1 MILSACFLIIFAI
14 GYLRLFETQPVD
26 KRSIETLADIGSHTA
41 ILNRV
46 INAIFLQNAL
56 KNGSIFMNDVI
67 ADTFGVPNGSLFDS
81 IDEVSVRRPINLIKT
96 MDLLSNQSTIT
107 LDEAMHT
114 LNGRAMGNGST
125 VSFAEIE
132 GFNSSTLHTEITSIA
147 TIINDMQRDL
157 MELTSPKSNMTADK
171 ANELIRALVAFP
183 NSFRQLKIF
192 HGEVAAVGDS
202 LYRLR
207 LFLLEMECLNTSFKS
222 LEPSVTL
229 LGSWLNSSNNKAT
242 KTQLDAFNNL
252 FSPINS
258 VFSPSQVLI
267 GLPNKSKDLEML
279 AKDFENKWLKEM
291 LNKGFSLDE
300 LKVALLPVCNISSEL
315 ASVEEGWTKPK
326 KMLYFEIVQQT
337 LMTIRN
343 VDKLNPKRLFKSF
356 SRAKANFTQLDPA
369 DKFGASETDKLKNL
383 INSTTALEDV
393 RNDLSFLLNS
403 IFTDFNE
410 TEIGFLYSS
419 LLALKDK
426 DKVERLRNSPLTNKY
441 RQMFDSA
448 NVKIQELESKLD
460 KFRDFH
466 SAVLKFKP
474 FVDGVIDV
482 STSIDSMIKAVANYV
497 NVLKLF
503 SPYTADQLK
512 EIEQLGAILLLA
524 REKLVKSLI
533 LDLDLK
539 KDVRNADGAN
549 RLKNFSLAREITF
562 QLAFSHKTL
571 ALYQR
576 PDLHQLINNFVNNG
590 TKLAQKIETLSAI
603 EKQSIGSGWNNFLS
617 IGPLMVTLS
626 SEIKTLTSSISNER
640 VDFKSFGT
648 SLSILDKVK
657 VPSLDFAMMF
667 STLDD
672 LKSTDIGQSPEIVDT
687 ENCLQQLLDLQYAAM
702 RRNGTLLIT
711 DAQVFFKQFFEK
723 PSDSD
728 SDSDRLW
735 LCILLVFVT
744 VIILCIIVFFFWR
757 NKIHCR
763 SCKSKCKKGDS
774 KVNDVPK
781 CRKNMPSEQK
791 VKKEKEKEP
800 QPPRMPGSAIGLH

>member
-1 MILSACFLIIFAI
+1 MILLACFLIIFAI
-14 GYLRLFETQPVD
+14 GYSRLFEPQPVD
-26 KRSIETLADIGSHTA
+26 KRSIKTLAGIGNHTA

-67 ADTFGVPNGSLFDS
+67 ADTVGVPNGSLFDS

-96 MDLLSNQSTIT
+96 MELLSNQSTIT

-132 GFNSSTLHTEITSIA
+132 EVNSSTLHTQIRSIA
-147 TIINDMQRDL
+147 TIIRDLQRDL
-157 MELTSPKSNMTADK
+157 TKLTSPKSSMTAGE
-171 ANELIRALVAFP
+171 ASSFLPALVSFP
-183 NSFRQLKIF
+183 TSLKQLKII
-192 HGEVAAVGDS
+192 HGEVSAVGDS

-207 LFLLEMECLNTSFKS
+207 LFLLEMECLKASFKS

-229 LGSWLNSSNNKAT
+229 FGSWLNSSNNKAT
-242 KTQLDAFNNL
+242 KTQLDAFKNL

-300 LKVALLPVCNISSEL
+300 LKVALQPVCNISSEL

-326 KMLYFEIVQQT
+326 KMLYFEIVEQT

-343 VDKLNPKRLFKSF
+343 VDKLNPTRLLQSF
-356 SRAKANFTQLDPA
+356 SQANANFTQLDPA
-369 DKFGASETDKLKNL
+369 AKFGASETDKLKNL

-403 IFTDFNE
+403 IFTDLNE
-410 TEIGFLYSS
+410 TEANSYFSEHANLN
-419 LLALKDK
+419 DK
-426 DKVERLRNSPLTNKY
+426 DKVEQLRNSPLTNKY

-448 NVKIQELESKLD
+448 NGRIQELESKLD

-474 FVDGVIDV
+474 FVDGVIHV
-482 STSIDSMIKAVANYV
+482 STSIDSMTKAVANYV

-524 REKLVKSLI
+524 RKKLIKSLI
-533 LDLDLK
+533 LDLDIK
-539 KDVRNADGAN
+539 KDVRHAEGAN
-549 RLKNFSLAREITF
+549 RLKSFSSAREITF
-562 QLAFSHKTL
+562 QLAFSQKTL

-590 TKLAQKIETLSAI
+590 TKLAQKIETLSTI
-603 EKQSIGSGWNNFLS
+603 EKQSIGSGWNNFFS

-626 SEIKTLTSSISNER
+626 SEIKTLASRISNEK
-640 VDFKSFGT
+640 VDFKSFGN
-648 SLSILDKVK
+648 SLSILDKIK
-657 VPSLDFAMMF
+657 VPSLDFAMML
-667 STLDD
+667 STLDN

-711 DAQVFFKQFFEK
+711 DAQVFFKQFFKK

-728 SDSDRLW
+728 SYRLW
-735 LCILLVFVT
+735 
-744 VIILCIIVFFFWR
+744 
-757 NKIHCR
+757 
-763 SCKSKCKKGDS
+763 
-774 KVNDVPK
+774 
-781 CRKNMPSEQK
+781 
-791 VKKEKEKEP
+791 
-800 QPPRMPGSAIGLH
+800 